1 MPPVYFAQLRTSVYQ
16 VDHLHFKELP
26 DIRFRSGN
34 ESNLSKCGLCILVLY
49 KFSRSHDSHRR
60 HPCFQPSPFGLPAM
74 DLDKFRSLSL
84 ERQEEILKECAKIMK
99 KTDGLFVDS
108 ETPPS
113 SPGKIKRELRSPE
126 TPCHGQSKKVS
137 MFQICLPTSRL

>member
-49 KFSRSHDSHRR
+49 KFSRSHDSHQQ

-84 ERQEEILKECAKIMK
+84 ERQEEILKKCAKIMK

-126 TPCHGQSKKVS
+126 TPYHGQSKKVS
-137 MFQICLPTSRL
+137 MCQIYVPTSRL